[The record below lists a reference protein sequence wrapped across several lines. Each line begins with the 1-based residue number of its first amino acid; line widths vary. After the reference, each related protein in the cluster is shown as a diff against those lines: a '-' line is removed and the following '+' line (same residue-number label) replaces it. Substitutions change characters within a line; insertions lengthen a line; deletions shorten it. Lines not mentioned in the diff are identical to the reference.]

1 MGAPAALRSAQR
13 PALTTAGPSAALAGK
28 HHRGIKMASPMPL
41 LVMAATVIVAAAMV
55 LGAVSLLGKPA
66 LAQGELMSFD
76 GRPLC
81 VVRDRAAAE
90 ESLKRIQDELG
101 QSHGMEISP
110 NGALSFTPVSCDAR
124 NILDGQAVEQALKA
138 NIDARVVATVI
149 LVNDRPAVA
158 LKSTEEAQQVLST
171 VLAPY
176 QSAPASRQRTE
187 VAFVEN
193 VRVEQQPIDYSLV
206 MGPDDA
212 VRALTLGSA
221 VEDNFYTVERG
232 DSLARIAKKF
242 QLKMSDLKKANPT
255 LSITEMLQPG
265 DMLNAVKPAN
275 WVNVRYTE
283 TVTRQEA
290 LPFETV
296 EQTDATLYTT
306 QKETKQEGKA
316 GKREV
321 VAKVTYINGMEAS
334 KVIESQTVL
343 EAAQDKIVLR
353 GTKKVPTSSGG
364 GSSAS
369 GSYIKP
375 LKSYRVTSRYGP
387 RSLHGRSYHYGY
399 DLAAPTGTP
408 IYATASGTVSF
419 SGSAT
424 GYGLVVYLDHAGG
437 VQSRYGHCSKLLV
450 KKGQKVTKGQI
461 IALVGSTG
469 QSTGPHLHFEFRL
482 NGGHIS
488 PTKYVKLE

>member
-1 MGAPAALRSAQR
+1 
-13 PALTTAGPSAALAGK
+13 
-28 HHRGIKMASPMPL
+28 
-41 LVMAATVIVAAAMV
+41 
-55 LGAVSLLGKPA
+55 
-66 LAQGELMSFD
+66 
-76 GRPLC
+76 
-81 VVRDRAAAE
+81 
-90 ESLKRIQDELG
+90 
-101 QSHGMEISP
+101 
-110 NGALSFTPVSCDAR
+110 
-124 NILDGQAVEQALKA
+124 
-138 NIDARVVATVI
+138 VI

-158 LKSTEEAQQVLST
+158 LKSAEQAQQVLDA

-176 QSAPASRQRTE
+176 QSAPANRQRTE

-206 MGPDDA
+206 MSLDDA
-212 VRALTLGSA
+212 VRALALGSA
-221 VEDNFYTVERG
+221 VEDNYCTVEKG
-232 DSLARIAKKF
+232 DSLARIAKRFGIKV
-242 QLKMSDLKKANPT
+242 SDLRKANPT
-255 LSITEMLQPG
+255 LSVNDVLQPG

-290 LPFETV
+290 LPFNTV

-306 QKETKQEGKA
+306 QKQTKQEGKN

-343 EAAQDKIVLR
+343 EAAQDRIVLR